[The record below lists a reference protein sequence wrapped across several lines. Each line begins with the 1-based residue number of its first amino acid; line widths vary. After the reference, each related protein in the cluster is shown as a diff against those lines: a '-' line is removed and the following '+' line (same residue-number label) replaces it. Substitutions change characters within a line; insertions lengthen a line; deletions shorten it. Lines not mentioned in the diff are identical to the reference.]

1 MKEMSGPPRA
11 RHRVAGFTLIELL
24 VALAVSALVALIGS
38 ALVSQVLNHFSR
50 SEHRL
55 ATFELRRGFERVAR
69 HEWRHRGS
77 VFSGSAHAVL
87 FETSSTASDRSELH
101 VAQVSYHC
109 DSGLSGW
116 SLVREL
122 RSLPASRFA
131 GPTSAGPSSPAA
143 TGARAGTASPASA
156 TPEPAAVTITEREVV
171 ADGLSLCRFSYLEL
185 KPDRNGKMVS
195 RWVEAWPESV
205 QPPGILR
212 IEIEDTRVPRMPAM
226 VFEALRRMEAAA

>member
-1 MKEMSGPPRA
+1 MKQMSGSLVRL
-11 RHRVAGFTLIELL
+11 RVAGFTLIELL

-55 ATFELRRGFERVAR
+55 AAFELRRGFERVAR

-77 VFSGSAHAVL
+77 VFSGSAQVVL
-87 FETSSTASDRSELH
+87 FEASSTGSDRSELQ
-101 VAQVSYHC
+101 VAQVSYQC
-109 DSGLSGW
+109 NSMLNGW

-131 GPTSAGPSSPAA
+131 GPASPASSSPATA
-143 TGARAGTASPASA
+143 GARAGTANIPSA
-156 TPEPAAVTITEREVV
+156 APEPAAVTITEREVV

-195 RWVEAWPESV
+195 RWVEAWPEGV

-226 VFEALRRMEAAA
+226 VFEVLRRTEAAA